1 MNVSRRLVSLGRKL
15 CLFVHY
21 VEQNNNKQWM
31 VKKNVALN
39 GGMWSRTMEGRII
52 GKFENNGGKIFFFL
66 DSIFKR

>member
-1 MNVSRRLVSLGRKL
+1 
-15 CLFVHY
+15 
-21 VEQNNNKQWM
+21 M